1 MRVGRASSGQVANE
15 LNLDLGFQIIAP
27 TSSGQAHAYGGY
39 LALSAG
45 SRLYP

>member
-1 MRVGRASSGQVANE
+1 MRVGRAASGQVANE
-15 LNLDLGFQIIAP
+15 LNLDLGFQMIAP
-27 TSSGQAHAYGGY
+27 SAAGQAKAYGAY